1 MYPSLLRRYLSTV
14 IDYAVIFGLLFAFAK
29 SPLYD
34 PEAAEATI
42 WPMWLFVIYEPLL
55 TTVACT
61 PGQLA
66 MNFRVRLV
74 AGLGRPAIH
83 RTFLR
88 WLVKSVLGV
97 VSILF
102 LPRQKQR
109 RALHDLASGTIVL
122 NGAGPFGVP
131 PDKLLERTLER

>member
-1 MYPSLLRRYLSTV
+1 VYPSLLRRYLSTV
-14 IDYAVIFGLLFAFAK
+14 IDYAVMLGLLFAFAK
-29 SPLYD
+29 SSLYD
-34 PEAAEATI
+34 PNAVEATL
-42 WPMWLFVIYEPLL
+42 WPMWIFVVYEPVL

-66 MNFRVRLV
+66 MNFRVRRV
-74 AGLGRPAIH
+74 SGFGRPAIH

-88 WLVKSVLGV
+88 WLVKGLLGV
-97 VSILF
+97 VSVLF

-122 NGAGPFGVP
+122 NGAGPFGAP
-131 PDKLLERTLER
+131 PNKSLERTRGE